1 MGRAD
6 HAASG
11 LKEVAMPSPEP
22 RAVFEA
28 YLRAVNSRNAAALD
42 ALVHPDYLE
51 TYPQSRERTHG
62 VENLRAIIEH
72 YPGAYQDKGLDRIVG
87 SEDHW
92 VMTPSFTLLRIEGA
106 GDTFTS
112 VQQARYPD
120 GSDWHVVSIGEIRD
134 GRVWRVQ
141 TFFAPAF
148 DPPAWRS
155 SWVEVVQTTNE

>member
-1 MGRAD
+1 
-6 HAASG
+6 
-11 LKEVAMPSPEP
+11 MPLPEP
-22 RAVFEA
+22 RVVFEA
-28 YLRAVNSRNAAALD
+28 FLSAVNSRNTAALD

-51 TYPQSRERTHG
+51 THPQSGERIHG
-62 VENLRAIIEH
+62 VANLRAIIEH
-72 YPGAYQDKGLDRIVG
+72 YPGGYEDKGLHRVVG
-87 SEDHW
+87 SEDRW
-92 VMTPSFTLLRIEGA
+92 VVTPAYTLLRIEGA

-148 DPPAWRS
+148 DAPAWRS
-155 SWVEVVQTTNE
+155 PWVEVPQPAKKG

>member
-1 MGRAD
+1 
-6 HAASG
+6 
-11 LKEVAMPSPEP
+11 MPTSEP

-28 YLRAVNSRNAAALD
+28 FLSAVNSRNTAALD

-51 TYPQSRERTHG
+51 TYPQSGERTHG
-62 VENLRAIIEH
+62 VENLRAIIDQ
-72 YPGAYQDKGLDRIVG
+72 YPGGYEDKGLHRVVG
-87 SEDHW
+87 SEDRW
-92 VMTPSFTLLRIEGA
+92 VVTPAYTLLRIEGA

-120 GSDWHVVSIGEIRD
+120 GSEWHVVSIGEIRD
-134 GRVWRVQ
+134 GRMWRVQ

-155 SWVEVVQTTNE
+155 LWVEVVQTNE

>member
-1 MGRAD
+1 
-6 HAASG
+6 
-11 LKEVAMPSPEP
+11 MPSPEP
-22 RAVFEA
+22 REVFEA
-28 YLRAVNSRNAAALD
+28 FLRAVNSRKTAALD

-51 TYPQSRERTHG
+51 TYPQSGERTHG
-62 VENLRAIIEH
+62 VENLRAIMEH
-72 YPGAYQDKGLDRIVG
+72 YPGGYEDKGLDRTVG
-87 SEDHW
+87 SEDRW
-92 VMTPSFTLLRIEGA
+92 VVTAAYTLLRIEGA

-120 GSDWHVVSIGEIRD
+120 GSEWHVVSIGEIRD

-155 SWVEVVQTTNE
+155 SWVEVVETNE

>member
-1 MGRAD
+1 
-6 HAASG
+6 
-11 LKEVAMPSPEP
+11 MPSPEP

-28 YLRAVNSRNAAALD
+28 FLRAVNSRNEAALD

-51 TYPQSRERTHG
+51 THPQSGERTRG
-62 VENLRAIIEH
+62 VENLRAIIEQ
-72 YPGAYQDKGLDRIVG
+72 YPGDYKDKGLHRVVG
-87 SEDHW
+87 SEDRW
-92 VMTPSFTLLRIEGA
+92 VVTPAYTLLRIEGA

-120 GSDWHVVSIGEIRD
+120 GSEWHVVSIGEIRD

-148 DPPAWRS
+148 DAPAWRS
-155 SWVEVVQTTNE
+155 AWVELIRPAEED